1 MTAFVGM
8 RITVEKS
15 KKKMVEHGAVSPE
28 TAKTP
33 EELDIPEWV
42 LKSGIGQF
50 TGIKHAEDRRYY
62 VECDKQ
68 KKR

>member
-1 MTAFVGM
+1 MAAFVGM

-15 KKKMVEHGAVSPE
+15 KKKMIERGAVSAE

-42 LKSGIGQF
+42 LKSGIGQIA
-50 TGIKHAEDRRYY
+50 GIKHTEDKRYY
-62 VECDKQ
+62 VESDR
-68 KKR
+68 KKKC